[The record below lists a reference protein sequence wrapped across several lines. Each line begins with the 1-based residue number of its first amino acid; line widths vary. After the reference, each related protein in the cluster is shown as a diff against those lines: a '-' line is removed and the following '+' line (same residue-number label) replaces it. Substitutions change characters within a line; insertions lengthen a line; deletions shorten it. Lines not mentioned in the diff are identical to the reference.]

1 MARTC
6 VFCGGTGKMSAEH
19 VFPQWSREYLREV
32 EGKGTHTRKILHG
45 DGRISARSHKADP
58 ATATVKTVCASCNNG
73 WMSRLESEAMPFL
86 LSMIKGHRRTYYDAG
101 KALIARWTLKTA
113 LVSGSAFHVPTPKH
127 FYDDFYRS
135 REPSETT
142 RIWLAATNRKNFH
155 TVDYR
160 PLKISPADGPPVPTE
175 NAFAALLSLGFLGFY
190 VIGWRERIPD
200 FDTLRPFDD
209 ALVPLWPT
217 EGPTTWPPRRR
228 LDEGGLDQ
236 LADALASWGKTAAP

>member
-101 KALIARWTLKTA
+101 KALIARWTPSRRRSSRDLPSTSQRPSTSTTTSTA
-113 LVSGSAFHVPTPKH
+113 RGNLPRPPGSGSRRPTG
-127 FYDDFYRS
+127 RTS
-135 REPSETT
+135 TPSITG
-142 RIWLAATNRKNFH
+142 R
-155 TVDYR
+155 
-160 PLKISPADGPPVPTE
+160 
-175 NAFAALLSLGFLGFY
+175 
-190 VIGWRERIPD
+190 
-200 FDTLRPFDD
+200 
-209 ALVPLWPT
+209 
-217 EGPTTWPPRRR
+217 
-228 LDEGGLDQ
+228 
-236 LADALASWGKTAAP
+236 